1 MLTKLSP
8 GNSKQQNETL
18 TEMTV
23 AYVFVINLTVS
34 TACWFTTFQMQW
46 KNHVNNIRAQNEGY
60 TTEWQRSGRGS
71 TTWDIKTL

>member
-34 TACWFTTFQMQW
+34 TACWFTTFQMQ
-46 KNHVNNIRAQNEGY
+46 
-60 TTEWQRSGRGS
+60 
-71 TTWDIKTL
+71 